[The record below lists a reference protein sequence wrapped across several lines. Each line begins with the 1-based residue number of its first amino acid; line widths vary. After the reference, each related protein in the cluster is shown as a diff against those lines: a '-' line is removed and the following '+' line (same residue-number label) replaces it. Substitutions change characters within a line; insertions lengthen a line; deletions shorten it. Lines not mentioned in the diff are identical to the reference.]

1 MTSAGQ
7 LDNRLPLL
15 QEMIQIATGK
25 IPNHSQVGIA
35 LAVAKMAVYR
45 KQRGSNRSLT
55 SVPAGCGKSVILT
68 VLAALLQKSF
78 KAITLLYSDVKLMD
92 FEATMIK
99 TLQASMGLDTKL
111 RVATIEE
118 ELTELNKFG
127 HPILEVPENTLVLVD
142 EADFL
147 FMDQYC

>member
-1 MTSAGQ
+1 MTDETP
-7 LDNRLPLL
+7 LDDRLPLL
-15 QEMIQIATGK
+15 QEMIKSATGK
-25 IPNHSQVGIA
+25 IPNHSQIGIA

-45 KQRGSNRSLT
+45 RGRGSNRSLT

-78 KAITLLYSDVKLMD
+78 RIITLLYSDEKLLK
-92 FEATMIK
+92 FEEAMIEALK
-99 TLQASMGLDTKL
+99 LSMGKDTKVL
-111 RVATIEE
+111 VSTIAK
-118 ELTELNKFG
+118 LTNRNNNG
-127 HPILEVPENTLVLVD
+127 HPILDVPANSLVLVD

>member
-1 MTSAGQ
+1 MTDETP
-7 LDNRLPLL
+7 LDDRLPLL
-15 QEMIQIATGK
+15 QEMIKTATGK
-25 IPNHSQVGIA
+25 IPNHSQIGIA

-45 KQRGSNRSLT
+45 RGRGSNRSLT

-111 RVATIEE
+111 HVATIEE
-118 ELTELNKFG
+118 ELTSLNKFG
-127 HPILEVPENTLVLVD
+127 HPIL
-142 EADFL
+142 
-147 FMDQYC
+147 

>member
-99 TLQASMGLDTKL
+99 TLQASMGLDTI
-111 RVATIEE
+111 VHVSTI
-118 ELTELNKFG
+118 
-127 HPILEVPENTLVLVD
+127 D
-142 EADFL
+142 
-147 FMDQYC
+147 